1 MILVTKIQRTKHVF
15 LHRNLTV
22 EQSRQ
27 QLLTNKYENKMEMEL
42 SKTTSSSYL
51 QNDNPRKR
59 VFFCKFSVLHC
70 IFTGCPKTKDINPSN
85 KRYKKNCLQE
95 NSENLTM

>member
-59 VFFCKFSVLHC
+59 VFFLQ
-70 IFTGCPKTKDINPSN
+70 IFCFTLYIYRVSQDE
-85 KRYKKNCLQE
+85 RH
-95 NSENLTM
+95 